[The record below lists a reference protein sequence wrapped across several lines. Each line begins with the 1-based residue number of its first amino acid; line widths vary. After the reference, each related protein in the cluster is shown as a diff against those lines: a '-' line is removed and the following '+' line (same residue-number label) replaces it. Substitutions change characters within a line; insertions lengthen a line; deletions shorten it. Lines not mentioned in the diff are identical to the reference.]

1 MTKPIWGPVQQEMSD
16 LLQRHPD
23 DVPGVVELLAQL
35 QVALCRVPPLLHSNP
50 LADFNKIVDCTVLR
64 YTGTAD
70 FLGVWLRPRPSA
82 NPISFADA
90 ALAGTDGYALAT
102 ALNGKFVPAAKR
114 AATALTAGD
123 RIEILAPMQ
132 GG

>member
-1 MTKPIWGPVQQEMSD
+1 MNLIVNGAE
-16 LLQRHPD
+16 
-23 DVPGVVELLAQL
+23 
-35 QVALCRVPPLLHSNP
+35 VAL
-50 LADFNKIVDCTVLR
+50 
-64 YTGTAD
+64 
-70 FLGVWLRPRPSA
+70 
-82 NPISFADA
+82 DA
-90 ALAGTDGYALAT
+90 ATLAEALALWMEEDARVEAIGARAVAT

>member
-1 MTKPIWGPVQQEMSD
+1 MKLIVNGAE
-16 LLQRHPD
+16 
-23 DVPGVVELLAQL
+23 
-35 QVALCRVPPLLHSNP
+35 VAL
-50 LADFNKIVDCTVLR
+50 
-64 YTGTAD
+64 
-70 FLGVWLRPRPSA
+70 
-82 NPISFADA
+82 DA
-90 ALAGTDGYALAT
+90 ATLAEALALWMEEDARVEAIGARAVAT